1 MYSGHPLDFDKVIS
15 GQEYD
20 IDHILPQA
28 VIKDDSLD
36 NRVLTTKAL
45 NNDVKSKG
53 VPCKMFNGMHSFW
66 KNLYDKGFI
75 SRRKFNNLTTNPEN
89 IDKYKMKGFVNRQL
103 VETRQIIKLVANVLN
118 DKYQNDDVDIIE
130 VRAELTHDSQV
141 LICV

>member
-1 MYSGHPLDFDKVIS
+1 MKSIYEKYASEVSEEVMKDLDGVIKDKKGLNDRLYLYFEQQGKDMYSGHPLDFDKVIS

-53 VPCKMFNGMHSFW
+53 VPCKMFNGMHSF
-66 KNLYDKGFI
+66 
-75 SRRKFNNLTTNPEN
+75 
-89 IDKYKMKGFVNRQL
+89 V
-103 VETRQIIKLVANVLN
+103 
-118 DKYQNDDVDIIE
+118 
-130 VRAELTHDSQV
+130 
-141 LICV
+141 